1 MSSPDLRR
9 TENLANGESES
20 LWHMKCGCRMRNIFY
35 NSMFNIFWLAYVD
48 TVFNFKEMGSQ
59 NLGWERK
66 IPIFWT
72 ATFWRIAA
80 EKQRQS

>member
-1 MSSPDLRR
+1 
-9 TENLANGESES
+9 
-20 LWHMKCGCRMRNIFY
+20 MRNIFY